1 MDVEEEPF
9 LVYQQSIKNSENI
22 TYTRIGSHE
31 INNSA
36 ANDTLENYEGGCIDD
51 NTSIILD
58 INSQESAKSKGS
70 LNDSIITINSED

>member
-22 TYTRIGSHE
+22 SFNRIVIQE
-31 INNSA
+31 IKNSA
-36 ANDTLENYEGGCIDD
+36 AHDTLENYEGGCIDD

-58 INSQESAKSKGS
+58 INS
-70 LNDSIITINSED
+70 